1 MNKIFGPDTVFFR
14 VMNQVGNVIAVT
26 LMWLVGCI
34 PIVTIGTSTTAM
46 YYTVVKSVRRGEGY
60 VTKEFLGAYKRN
72 LKNGILLTLVFLL
85 LAGVLAVDRIY
96 VDQAQTQT
104 AAAMSLG
111 YTLLILVVAALFLYI
126 WPVMSRFTMGK
137 WNCFRLALLMVF
149 RHLPFTVVFLAL
161 WILGICLV
169 WLIPVPMTFVVP
181 GACCYVESLLMEKL
195 LRKYMAK
202 PETEEDLEKWY
213 YK

>member
-14 VMNQVGNVIAVT
+14 GMNQVGNVIAVT

-46 YYTVVKSVRRGEGY
+46 YYTMVKSVRHGEGY

-85 LAGVLAVDRIY
+85 LTGVLAVDRIY

-111 YTLLILVVAALFLYI
+111 YTLLILVAAGLFLYI

-137 WNCFRLALLMVF
+137 WSCFRLALLMVF